1 MESRWRSRC
10 GSRSWPF
17 ARVKATSRSSC
28 MPRATRR
35 TSPTVPLRTYVPD
48 TNVLIA
54 DPDAPGRFEEH
65 DVVVPLTV
73 VEELDKLKTRPDE
86 TGASARRA
94 IRGLE
99 ALRECGNLSEGVG
112 LPGGGRIWVEV
123 NHTGRLSLPE
133 GLAHDSDD
141 NRILATTANLAKELG
156 DERAVVLVSKD
167 ASLRIKAEALKLAAE
182 EYRHERVA
190 IEEGYLG
197 VATLEVPGE
206 VVDAVYADR
215 GGQITP
221 ERRLWANQFVV
232 LRSGSQSALGQVRA
246 SVAAG
251 EPVELTLV
259 HDAPETFGV
268 RARSKEQHFA
278 LHLLRDPGIPLV
290 SLAGNAGT
298 GKTYLAVA
306 AGLDAT
312 MERSEYDRV
321 LVFRPVVRQ
330 DLGFLPGDVDEKISP
345 WMKAIHDTMAQL
357 FRGSHDAD
365 RRESYTQ
372 DLVQG
377 LLDDG
382 TVQLEP
388 LTFIRG
394 RTFVRTFAILDEA
407 QNVEYGVLRS
417 LASRLGEGSKLVLCH
432 DTTQVDHPYVDPD
445 SGVAALIERLK
456 GEPLFGHVTLVKG
469 ERSPVAELVARK
481 L

>member
-1 MESRWRSRC
+1 
-10 GSRSWPF
+10 
-17 ARVKATSRSSC
+17 
-28 MPRATRR
+28 MPRAPRR
-35 TSPTVPLRTYVPD
+35 SNPAVPLRTYVLD

-54 DPDAPGRFEEH
+54 DPEALTRFQEH

-86 TGASARRA
+86 TGVTARRA
-94 IRGLE
+94 VRALE
-99 ALRECGNLSEGVG
+99 ALRERGSLAEGVAS
-112 LPGGGRIWVEV
+112 PGGGRVRVEV
-123 NHTGRLSLPE
+123 NQVDRMSLPE
-133 GLAHDSDD
+133 GLSADTPD

-156 DERAVVLVSKD
+156 DERDVILVSKD

-190 IEEGYLG
+190 VEEGYLG
-197 VATLEVPGE
+197 AATVQVAGGL
-206 VVDAVYADR
+206 DAYYANR
-215 GGQITP
+215 GGELVP
-221 ERRLWANQFVV
+221 DEPLFANQFVV
-232 LRSGSQSALGQVRA
+232 LRSGAQSALGQVRR
-246 SVAAG
+246 SVEAG
-251 EPVELTLV
+251 EAVQVALLAE
-259 HDAPETFGV
+259 APETFGV

-278 LHLLRDPGIPLV
+278 LHLLRDPRVPLV

-298 GKTYLAVA
+298 GKTYLAIA
-306 AGLDAT
+306 SGLEATLEAGA
-312 MERSEYDRV
+312 YDRV
-321 LVFRPVVRQ
+321 LVFRPVVPVGRQ

-345 WMKAIHDTMAQL
+345 WMKAVHDTLAQL

-432 DTTQVDHPYVDPD
+432 DTSQVDHPYVDPD
-445 SGVAALIERLK
+445 SGVAALIARLK
-456 GEPLFGHVTLVKG
+456 GEPLFGHVTLIKG

>member
-1 MESRWRSRC
+1 
-10 GSRSWPF
+10 
-17 ARVKATSRSSC
+17 

-35 TSPTVPLRTYVPD
+35 TSPTVPHRTYVLD

-54 DPDAPGRFEEH
+54 DPEAPGRFDEH
-65 DVVVPLTV
+65 DVVIPLTV
-73 VEELDKLKTRPDE
+73 VEELDRLKTRPDE

-94 IRGLE
+94 IRALE
-99 ALRECGNLSEGVG
+99 GLRERGNLSDGVG
-112 LPGGGRIWVEV
+112 LPGGGRLWVEV

-133 GLAHDSDD
+133 GLAHDSND
-141 NRILATTANLAKELG
+141 NRILATTANLTKELG
-156 DERAVVLVSKD
+156 EERDVLLVSKD

-197 VATLEVPGE
+197 VTTMEMPAGVL
-206 VVDAVYADR
+206 DALYANR
-215 GGQITP
+215 GGEIVPDQ
-221 ERRLWANQFVV
+221 RLWANQFVV

-246 SVAAG
+246 TVEAG
-251 EPVELTLV
+251 DPVEVQLT

-278 LHLLRDPGIPLV
+278 VHLLRDPGIPLV

-298 GKTYLAVA
+298 GKTYLAMA

-321 LVFRPVVRQ
+321 LVFRPVVPVGRQ
-330 DLGFLPGDVDEKISP
+330 ELGFLPGDVDEKISP

-357 FRGSHDAD
+357 FRGTHDAD

-432 DTTQVDHPYVDPD
+432 DTTQVDHPYVDPE

-456 GEPLFGHVTLVKG
+456 GEPLFGHVALLKG

>member
-1 MESRWRSRC
+1 
-10 GSRSWPF
+10 
-17 ARVKATSRSSC
+17 
-28 MPRATRR
+28 
-35 TSPTVPLRTYVPD
+35 VPLRTYVLD

-54 DPDAPGRFEEH
+54 DPEALTRFQEH

-86 TGASARRA
+86 TGVTARRA
-94 IRGLE
+94 VRALE
-99 ALRECGNLSEGVG
+99 ALRERGSLAEGVVS
-112 LPGGGRIWVEV
+112 PGGGRVRVEV
-123 NHTGRLSLPE
+123 NQVDRMSLPE
-133 GLAHDSDD
+133 GLSADTPD

-156 DERAVVLVSKD
+156 DERDVILVSKD

-190 IEEGYLG
+190 VEEGYLG
-197 VATLEVPGE
+197 VATVEVEGGL
-206 VVDAVYADR
+206 DAYYAKR
-215 GGQITP
+215 GGELVP
-221 ERRLWANQFVV
+221 DEPLFANQFVV
-232 LRSGSQSALGQVRA
+232 LRSGTQSALGQVRRT
-246 SVAAG
+246 VEAG
-251 EPVELTLV
+251 EAVQLALLGE
-259 HDAPETFGV
+259 APETFGV

-278 LHLLRDPGIPLV
+278 LHLLRDPKVPLV

-298 GKTYLAVA
+298 GKTYLAIA
-306 AGLDAT
+306 SGLEATLEADA
-312 MERSEYDRV
+312 YDRV
-321 LVFRPVVRQ
+321 LVFRPVVPVGRQ

-345 WMKAIHDTMAQL
+345 WMKAVHETLAQL

-432 DTTQVDHPYVDPD
+432 DTSQVDHPYVDPD
-445 SGVAALIERLK
+445 SGVAALIARLK
-456 GEPLFGHVTLVKG
+456 GEPLFGHVTLIKG

>member
-1 MESRWRSRC
+1 
-10 GSRSWPF
+10 
-17 ARVKATSRSSC
+17 
-28 MPRATRR
+28 MPRAIRGAGVERR
-35 TSPTVPLRTYVPD
+35 AYVLD

-54 DPDAPGRFEEH
+54 DPEALTRFQEH

-73 VEELDKLKTRPDE
+73 VEELDKLKTRLDE
-86 TGASARRA
+86 TGVSARRA
-94 IRGLE
+94 VRALE
-99 ALRECGNLSEGVG
+99 AFRELGNLAEGVPS
-112 LPGGGRIWVEV
+112 PGGGRIRVEV
-123 NHTGRLSLPE
+123 NHARLPLPD
-133 GLAHDSDD
+133 GLTADTAD
-141 NRILATTANLAKELG
+141 NRIIATTANLAKELG
-156 DERAVVLVSKD
+156 GERKVVLVSKD
-167 ASLRIKAEALKLAAE
+167 ASLRIKAEAVKLAAE

-197 VATLEVPGE
+197 VATVA
-206 VVDAVYADR
+206 VDHDLDGLYANR
-215 GGQITP
+215 GGELTTP
-221 ERRLWANQFVV
+221 QPLWANQFVV
-232 LRSGSQSALGQVRA
+232 LRHGSQSALGQVRRSA
-246 SVAAG
+246 VAG
-251 EPVELTLV
+251 ERVEVSLV
-259 HDAPETFGV
+259 GEAPETFGV

-278 LHLLRDPGIPLV
+278 LHLLRDARIPLV

-306 AGLDAT
+306 AGLELTLEAGAF
-312 MERSEYDRV
+312 DRV
-321 LVFRPVVRQ
+321 LVFRPVVPVGRQ
-330 DLGFLPGDVDEKISP
+330 ELGFLPGDVDEKITP
-345 WMKAIHDTMAQL
+345 WMKAVHDTLAQL
-357 FRGSHDAD
+357 FHGSHDAS

-417 LASRLGEGSKLVLCH
+417 LASRLGEGSKLVMCH
-432 DTTQVDHPYVDPD
+432 DTSQVDHPYVDPD

>member
-1 MESRWRSRC
+1 
-10 GSRSWPF
+10 
-17 ARVKATSRSSC
+17 

-35 TSPTVPLRTYVPD
+35 ISPSVPLRTYVLD

-99 ALRECGNLSEGVG
+99 ALRERGNLSEGVG
-112 LPGGGRIWVEV
+112 LSGGGRIWVEV

-206 VVDAVYADR
+206 AIDAVFADR
-215 GGQITP
+215 VGQVTAEQP
-221 ERRLWANQFVV
+221 LWANQFVV
-232 LRSGSQSALGQVRA
+232 LRNGSQSALGQVRA
-246 SVAAG
+246 SAAAG
-251 EPVELTLV
+251 QQVEVTRVL
-259 HDAPETFGV
+259 DAPETFGV

-278 LHLLRDPGIPLV
+278 LHLLRDPAIPLV

-298 GKTYLAVA
+298 GKTYLAMA

-312 MERSEYDRV
+312 MERGEYDRV
-321 LVFRPVVRQ
+321 LVFRPVVPVGRQ

-432 DTTQVDHPYVDPD
+432 DTTQVDHPYVDPE

-469 ERSPVAELVARK
+469 ERSPVAELVARM

>member
-1 MESRWRSRC
+1 
-10 GSRSWPF
+10 
-17 ARVKATSRSSC
+17 

-35 TSPTVPLRTYVPD
+35 TSPTVPLRTYVLD

-206 VVDAVYADR
+206 VVDAVYAGR

-221 ERRLWANQFVV
+221 EQRLWANQFVV

-251 EPVELTLV
+251 EPVEVTLV

-306 AGLDAT
+306 AGLA
-312 MERSEYDRV
+312 
-321 LVFRPVVRQ
+321 
-330 DLGFLPGDVDEKISP
+330 

-432 DTTQVDHPYVDPD
+432 DTTQVDHPYVDPE

-456 GEPLFGHVTLVKG
+456 GEPLFGHVTLLKG
-469 ERSPVAELVARK
+469 ERSPVAELVARR

>member
-1 MESRWRSRC
+1 
-10 GSRSWPF
+10 
-17 ARVKATSRSSC
+17 V
-28 MPRATRR
+28 
-35 TSPTVPLRTYVPD
+35 LD

-54 DPDAPGRFEEH
+54 DPEAPGRFDEH
-65 DVVVPLTV
+65 DVVIPLTV
-73 VEELDKLKTRPDE
+73 VEELDRLKTRPDE

-94 IRGLE
+94 IRVLE
-99 ALRECGNLSEGVG
+99 GLRERGNLSEGVG
-112 LPGGGRIWVEV
+112 LPGGGRLWVEV

-133 GLAHDSDD
+133 GLAYDSND
-141 NRILATTANLAKELG
+141 NRILATTANLTKELG
-156 DERAVVLVSKD
+156 EERAVLLVSKD

-197 VATLEVPGE
+197 VSTLEMPAGVL
-206 VVDAVYADR
+206 DALYANR
-215 GGQITP
+215 GGPIIPDQ
-221 ERRLWANQFVV
+221 RLWANQFVV

-246 SVAAG
+246 TVEAG
-251 EPVELTLV
+251 EPVEVHLT

-278 LHLLRDPGIPLV
+278 VHMLRDPAIPLV

-298 GKTYLAVA
+298 GKTYLAMA
-306 AGLDAT
+306 CGLDAT
-312 MERSEYDRV
+312 MERAEYDRV
-321 LVFRPVVRQ
+321 LVFRPVVPVGRQ
-330 DLGFLPGDVDEKISP
+330 ELGFLPGDVDEKISP

-357 FRGSHDAD
+357 FRGTHDAD

-377 LLDDG
+377 LLDEG

-432 DTTQVDHPYVDPD
+432 DTTQVDHPYVDPE

-456 GEPLFGHVTLVKG
+456 GEPLFGHVALLKG
-469 ERSPVAELVARK
+469 ERSPVAEMVARK

>member
-1 MESRWRSRC
+1 
-10 GSRSWPF
+10 
-17 ARVKATSRSSC
+17 

-35 TSPTVPLRTYVPD
+35 TSPTVPLRTYVLD

-99 ALRECGNLSEGVG
+99 ALRERGNLSEGVT
-112 LPGGGRIWVEV
+112 LAGGGRIWVEV

-197 VATLEVPGE
+197 VTTLEVPGE
-206 VVDAVYADR
+206 VVDTLYGER
-215 GGQITP
+215 GGQVTP
-221 ERRLWANQFVV
+221 EQALWANQFVV

-251 EPVELTLV
+251 EPAEVALV
-259 HDAPETFGV
+259 HDARETFGV
-268 RARSKEQHFA
+268 RGRSKEQHFA

-290 SLAGNAGT
+290 SLGGNAGT
-298 GKTYLAVA
+298 GKTYLSMA

-312 MERSEYDRV
+312 MERREYDRV
-321 LVFRPVVRQ
+321 LVFRPVVPVGRQ

-417 LASRLGEGSKLVLCH
+417 LASRLGEGSKLVMCH
-432 DTTQVDHPYVDPD
+432 DTTQVDHPYVDPE
-445 SGVAALIERLK
+445 SGVAAMIERLK
-456 GEPLFGHVTLVKG
+456 GEPLFGHVTLLKG
-469 ERSPVAELVARK
+469 ERSPVAELVARR

>member
-1 MESRWRSRC
+1 
-10 GSRSWPF
+10 
-17 ARVKATSRSSC
+17 V
-28 MPRATRR
+28 
-35 TSPTVPLRTYVPD
+35 LD

-54 DPDAPGRFEEH
+54 DPEAPGRFDEH
-65 DVVVPLTV
+65 DVVIPLTV
-73 VEELDKLKTRPDE
+73 VEELDRLKTRPDE

-94 IRGLE
+94 IRVLE
-99 ALRECGNLSEGVG
+99 GLRERGNLSEGVG
-112 LPGGGRIWVEV
+112 LPGGGRLWVEV

-133 GLAHDSDD
+133 GLAHDSND
-141 NRILATTANLAKELG
+141 NRILATTANLTKELG
-156 DERAVVLVSKD
+156 EERAVLLVSKD

-197 VATLEVPGE
+197 VSTLEMPAGVL
-206 VVDAVYADR
+206 DALYANR

-221 ERRLWANQFVV
+221 DRRLWANQFVV
-232 LRSGSQSALGQVRA
+232 LRSGSQSALGQVRTT
-246 SVAAG
+246 VEAG
-251 EPVELTLV
+251 EPVEVHLT

-278 LHLLRDPGIPLV
+278 VHLLRDPAIPLV

-298 GKTYLAVA
+298 GKTYLAMA

-312 MERSEYDRV
+312 MERTEYDRV
-321 LVFRPVVRQ
+321 LVFRPVVPVGRQ
-330 DLGFLPGDVDEKISP
+330 ELGFLPGDVDEKISP

-357 FRGSHDAD
+357 FRGTHDAD

-432 DTTQVDHPYVDPD
+432 DTTQVDHPYVDPE

-456 GEPLFGHVTLVKG
+456 GEPLFGHVALLKG

>member
-1 MESRWRSRC
+1 
-10 GSRSWPF
+10 
-17 ARVKATSRSSC
+17 
-28 MPRATRR
+28 
-35 TSPTVPLRTYVPD
+35 
-48 TNVLIA
+48 VLIA

-99 ALRECGNLSEGVG
+99 ALRERGNLSEGVG

-206 VVDAVYADR
+206 TIDAVFADR
-215 GGQITP
+215 VGQVTAEQP
-221 ERRLWANQFVV
+221 LWANQFVV
-232 LRSGSQSALGQVRA
+232 LRNGSQSALGQVRA
-246 SVAAG
+246 SAAAG
-251 EPVELTLV
+251 QAVEVTRVL
-259 HDAPETFGV
+259 DAPETFGV

-278 LHLLRDPGIPLV
+278 LHLLRDPAIPLV

-298 GKTYLAVA
+298 GKTYLAMA

-312 MERSEYDRV
+312 MERGEYDRV
-321 LVFRPVVRQ
+321 LVFRPVVPVGRQ

-432 DTTQVDHPYVDPD
+432 DTTQVDHPYVDPE

-456 GEPLFGHVTLVKG
+456 GESLFGHVTLLKG
-469 ERSPVAELVARK
+469 ERSPVAELVARM

>member
-1 MESRWRSRC
+1 
-10 GSRSWPF
+10 
-17 ARVKATSRSSC
+17 

-35 TSPTVPLRTYVPD
+35 TSPTVPLRTYVLD

-65 DVVVPLTV
+65 DVVIPLTV

-99 ALRECGNLSEGVG
+99 ALRERGNLSEGVS

-197 VATLEVPGE
+197 VPT
-206 VVDAVYADR
+206 
-215 GGQITP
+215 
-221 ERRLWANQFVV
+221 
-232 LRSGSQSALGQVRA
+232 
-246 SVAAG
+246 
-251 EPVELTLV
+251 

-312 MERSEYDRV
+312 MERRDYDRV
-321 LVFRPVVRQ
+321 LVFRPVVPVGRQ
-330 DLGFLPGDVDEKISP
+330 DLGFVPGDVDEKISP

-365 RRESYTQ
+365 RRASYTQ

-432 DTTQVDHPYVDPD
+432 DTSQVDHPYVDPD
-445 SGVAALIERLK
+445 SGVAALVERLK

-469 ERSPVAELVARK
+469 ERSAAAELAARK

>member
-1 MESRWRSRC
+1 
-10 GSRSWPF
+10 
-17 ARVKATSRSSC
+17 

-35 TSPTVPLRTYVPD
+35 ISSAVHLRTYVLD

-65 DVVVPLTV
+65 DVVIPLTV

-99 ALRECGNLSEGVG
+99 ALRERGNLSEGVG

-197 VATLEVPGE
+197 VATLEVPGDVINAVFQDRTGE
-206 VVDAVYADR
+206 V
-215 GGQITP
+215 TP
-221 ERRLWANQFVV
+221 EQPLWANQFVV
-232 LRSGSQSALGQVRA
+232 LRNGSQSALGQVRA
-246 SVAAG
+246 SAAAG
-251 EPVELTLV
+251 EPVEVTRV

-278 LHLLRDPGIPLV
+278 LHLLRDPAIPLV

-298 GKTYLAVA
+298 GKTYLAMA

-312 MERSEYDRV
+312 MERREYDRV
-321 LVFRPVVRQ
+321 LVFRPVVPVGRQ

-432 DTTQVDHPYVDPD
+432 DTTQVDHPYVDPE

-456 GEPLFGHVTLVKG
+456 GESLFGHVTLLKG
-469 ERSPVAELVARK
+469 ERSPVAELVARM

>member
-1 MESRWRSRC
+1 M
-10 GSRSWPF
+10 
-17 ARVKATSRSSC
+17 A
-28 MPRATRR
+28 
-35 TSPTVPLRTYVPD
+35 RTYVLD

-54 DPDAPGRFEEH
+54 DPEAPGRFQEH
-65 DVVVPLTV
+65 DVAIPLTV

-94 IRGLE
+94 IRTLE
-99 ALRECGNLSEGVG
+99 RLRQQGNLSEGVE

-123 NHTGRLSLPE
+123 SLASRLDLPE
-133 GLAHDSDD
+133 ALSATSED

-156 DERAVVLVSKD
+156 GEREVVLVSKD
-167 ASLRIKAEALKLAAE
+167 ASLRIKAEALKLLAE

-190 IEEGYLG
+190 IEEG
-197 VATLEVPGE
+197 GE
-206 VVDAVYADR
+206 ITAD
-215 GGQITP
+215 QP
-221 ERRLWANQFVV
+221 LWANQFVV
-232 LRSGSQSALGQVRA
+232 LRSGSQSALGQVRRT
-246 SVAAG
+246 VEAG
-251 EPVELTLV
+251 EPVEVTLV
-259 HDAPETFGV
+259 GEAPETFGV
-268 RARSKEQHFA
+268 RARSKEQQFA
-278 LHLLRDPGIPLV
+278 LHLLHDPKVPLV
-290 SLAGNAGT
+290 SLSGNAGT

-306 AGLDAT
+306 AGLEQT
-312 MERSEYDRV
+312 LEQGNYDRV
-321 LVFRPVVRQ
+321 LVFRPVVPVGRQ

-345 WMKAIHDTMAQL
+345 WMKAIHDTLAQL

-394 RTFVRTFAILDEA
+394 RTFARTFAILDEA

-432 DTTQVDHPYVDPD
+432 DTSQVDHPYVDPD
-445 SGVAALIERLK
+445 SGVAAMIERLK

>member
-1 MESRWRSRC
+1 
-10 GSRSWPF
+10 
-17 ARVKATSRSSC
+17 

-35 TSPTVPLRTYVPD
+35 TSPTVPLRTYVLD

-206 VVDAVYADR
+206 VVDAVYAGR

-221 ERRLWANQFVV
+221 EQRLWANQFVV

-278 LHLLRDPGIPLV
+278 LHLLRDPAIPLV

-321 LVFRPVVRQ
+321 LVFRPVVPVGRQ

-432 DTTQVDHPYVDPD
+432 DTTQVDHPYVDPE

-456 GEPLFGHVTLVKG
+456 GEPLFGHVTLLKG
-469 ERSPVAELVARK
+469 ERSPVAELVARR

>member
-1 MESRWRSRC
+1 M
-10 GSRSWPF
+10 
-17 ARVKATSRSSC
+17 A
-28 MPRATRR
+28 
-35 TSPTVPLRTYVPD
+35 RTYVLD

-54 DPDAPGRFEEH
+54 DPEAPGRFQEH
-65 DVVVPLTV
+65 DVVIPLTV

-94 IRGLE
+94 IRTLE
-99 ALRECGNLSEGVG
+99 ALRERGNLSEGVA
-112 LPGGGRIWVEV
+112 LPGGGRLRVEV
-123 NHTGRLSLPE
+123 SQVSRLDLPE
-133 GLAHDSDD
+133 ALSSDSDD
-141 NRILATTANLAKELG
+141 NRILATTANLAKELAG
-156 DERAVVLVSKD
+156 ERSVVLVSKD

-197 VATLEVPGE
+197 VATIEVPGGL
-206 VVDAVYADR
+206 DGIYADR
-215 GGQITP
+215 GGEVAADQP
-221 ERRLWANQFVV
+221 LWSNQFVV
-232 LRSGSQSALGQVRA
+232 LRSGSQSALGQVRRGA
-246 SVAAG
+246 PAG
-251 EPVELTLV
+251 EPVEVRLLAE
-259 HDAPETFGV
+259 APETFGV

-278 LHLLRDPGIPLV
+278 LHLLRDPKVPLV

-306 AGLDAT
+306 AGLEAT
-312 MERSEYDRV
+312 VEQAAFDRV
-321 LVFRPVVRQ
+321 LVFRPVVPVGRQ
-330 DLGFLPGDVDEKISP
+330 DLGFLPGDVEEKISP
-345 WMKAIHDTMAQL
+345 WMKAIHDTLAEL
-357 FRGSHDAD
+357 FRGSHDSD

-394 RTFVRTFAILDEA
+394 RTFARTFAILDEA

-456 GEPLFGHVTLVKG
+456 GERLFGHVTLVKG

>member
-1 MESRWRSRC
+1 M
-10 GSRSWPF
+10 
-17 ARVKATSRSSC
+17 A
-28 MPRATRR
+28 
-35 TSPTVPLRTYVPD
+35 RTYVLD

-54 DPDAPGRFEEH
+54 DPEAPGRFHEH
-65 DVVVPLTV
+65 DVAIPLTV
-73 VEELDKLKTRPDE
+73 VEELDKLKSRPDE

-94 IRGLE
+94 IRTLE
-99 ALRECGNLSEGVG
+99 GLRERGNLSEGVA

-123 NHTGRLSLPE
+123 SQASRLDLPE
-133 GLAHDSDD
+133 ALSSDSED
-141 NRILATTANLAKELG
+141 NRILATTANLAKELAG
-156 DERAVVLVSKD
+156 ERSVVLVSKD
-167 ASLRIKAEALKLAAE
+167 ASLRIKAEALKLTAE
-182 EYRHERVA
+182 EYRHERVR
-190 IEEGYLG
+190 IEQGYLG
-197 VATLEVPGE
+197 VATLEVAGGL
-206 VVDAVYADR
+206 DAIYAGR
-215 GGQITP
+215 GGEITGDQP
-221 ERRLWANQFVV
+221 LWANQFVV
-232 LRSGSQSALGQVRA
+232 MRSGSQSALSQVRRT
-246 SVAAG
+246 VEAG
-251 EPVELTLV
+251 APVEIALIGE
-259 HDAPETFGV
+259 APETFGV

-278 LHLLRDPGIPLV
+278 LQLLRDPKVPLV

-306 AGLDAT
+306 AGLEAT
-312 MERSEYDRV
+312 LEQSAYDRV
-321 LVFRPVVRQ
+321 LVFRPVVPVGRQ

-345 WMKAIHDTMAQL
+345 WMKAIHDTLAQL
-357 FRGSHDAD
+357 FRGSHDSD

-445 SGVAALIERLK
+445 SGVAAMIERLK

>member
-1 MESRWRSRC
+1 
-10 GSRSWPF
+10 
-17 ARVKATSRSSC
+17 

-35 TSPTVPLRTYVPD
+35 TSPTVPLRTYVLD

-54 DPDAPGRFEEH
+54 DPEAPGRFEEH
-65 DVVVPLTV
+65 DVVIPLTV

-94 IRGLE
+94 IRRLE
-99 ALRECGNLSEGVG
+99 ALRERGNLSEGVG

-156 DERAVVLVSKD
+156 DERAVVLVTKD

-215 GGQITP
+215 GGVVTP
-221 ERRLWANQFVV
+221 EQPLCANQFVV
-232 LRSGSQSALGQVRA
+232 LRSGSQSALGQVRG

-251 EPVELTLV
+251 EPVEVALS

-312 MERSEYDRV
+312 MERREYDRV
-321 LVFRPVVRQ
+321 LVFRPVVPVGRQ

-345 WMKAIHDTMAQL
+345 WMKAIHETMAQL

-417 LASRLGEGSKLVLCH
+417 LSSRLGEGSKLVLCH
-432 DTTQVDHPYVDPD
+432 DTTQVDHPYVDPY

-456 GEPLFGHVTLVKG
+456 GEPLFGHVTLLKG
-469 ERSPVAELVARK
+469 ERSPVAELVARR